1 MTYTVSLENFSGPL
15 DLLLYLVKQ
24 EEVEIHEI
32 PISVICDRYLE
43 YLTSLESLD
52 VDLASEFLVMAATLM
67 LIKSRSLLPAGEEID
82 LEEELDPE
90 DELIQQLLE
99 YKQFK
104 MASRDLEG
112 LAKWRSQ
119 VFPFTAPKLP
129 QEEIEVE
136 LEEIDLWD
144 LVRAFATMLQETGIQ
159 RAPRVITNEKP
170 LREYIEDVFT
180 TVRSQGRITFV
191 GLFEGER
198 DRMTVIGRFL
208 ALLELMKRKLV
219 RSVQAGSFD
228 SIEIVLEDDRDLSLD
243 EILNMEAE
251 LLAPASEEELEFMDQ
266 LDENDL
272 ANGDEN
278 TQDSTS
284 EHHPSSSVQD
294 SAEDA
299 EVSHGQE
306 CT

>member
-32 PISVICDRYLE
+32 PISVVCDRYLE
-43 YLTSLESLD
+43 YLTNLENLD
-52 VDLASEFLVMAATLM
+52 VDLASEFLVMASTLM

-104 MASRDLEG
+104 MASRDLEQ
-112 LAKWRSQ
+112 LAAWRSQ
-119 VFPFTAPKLP
+119 VFPYTAPRLP
-129 QEEIEVE
+129 EEETEVE

-159 RAPRVITNEKP
+159 RAPRVIVDEKP
-170 LREYIEDVFT
+170 LREYIEEVFGS
-180 TVRSQGRITFV
+180 VRTRGRITFL
-191 GLFEGER
+191 GLFEGQR
-198 DRMTVIGRFL
+198 DRTTVIGRFL
-208 ALLELMKRKLV
+208 ALLELIKRKLV
-219 RSVQAGSFD
+219 RSEQAGSFD
-228 SIEIVLEDDRDLSLD
+228 SIEIVLQDDRDLSLD

-272 ANGDEN
+272 ANGDQN
-278 TQDSTS
+278 TQDSTG
-284 EHHPSSSVQD
+284 ERLPSSSSEV

-299 EVSHGQE
+299 EVSHGSE
-306 CT
+306 CS